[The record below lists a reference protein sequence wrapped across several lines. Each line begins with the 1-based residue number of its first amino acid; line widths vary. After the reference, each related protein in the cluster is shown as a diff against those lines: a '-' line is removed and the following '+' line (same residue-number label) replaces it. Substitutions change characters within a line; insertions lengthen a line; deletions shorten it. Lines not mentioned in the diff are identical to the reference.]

1 MCLEKI
7 KHNLYW
13 KTKLL
18 KQATCIRYAL
28 AKPSKSV
35 QISPLTSLDS
45 FLQKIPC
52 RKKRERSFW
61 CKNKK
66 SWCSNKRYQWV
77 KIGKS
82 RARKVTRN
90 FEKWISKSHAVEAP
104 EDSTKAHVYAIEA
117 KSVMDQCKQK
127 VVEIEKLTDTINFLK
142 EKRKEFSFWLLIFFF
157 ELLKWFYIFSCSYH
171 IVLCYVFVFCFF
183 LVWIHKVASR
193 KVLYIITFSEHSRT
207 QCWGVNFCC
216 CWEIHS
222 NEVFL
227 GLKQSPKITVTC
239 FSMGFD
245 RVS

>member
-1 MCLEKI
+1 MAGLYHIWKEKILSKYSTKITNRKLVPGPLCLEKI

-13 KTKLL
+13 KTKLW

-66 SWCSNKRYQWV
+66 RWCSNKRYQWV

-104 EDSTKAHVYAIEA
+104 EDSTKAHVYAVEA
-117 KSVMDQCKQK
+117 KSVMDECKQK

-142 EKRKEFSFWLLIFFF
+142 EKRKEFWFWLLIFF
-157 ELLKWFYIFSCSYH
+157 LSL
-171 IVLCYVFVFCFF
+171 
-183 LVWIHKVASR
+183 
-193 KVLYIITFSEHSRT
+193 
-207 QCWGVNFCC
+207 
-216 CWEIHS
+216 
-222 NEVFL
+222 
-227 GLKQSPKITVTC
+227 
-239 FSMGFD
+239 
-245 RVS
+245 

>member
-1 MCLEKI
+1 MKFGWFISYLKRKNFIEIFYKNYKQKTSSRSFCVWKKLSTTSIGKR
-7 KHNLYW
+7 NYW
-13 KTKLL
+13 SKLFVL
-18 KQATCIRYAL
+18 DRYVL

-45 FLQKIPC
+45 FLLKIPC

-66 SWCSNKRYQWV
+66 RWCSNKRYQWV

-117 KSVMDQCKQK
+117 KSVMDECKQK

-142 EKRKEFSFWLLIFFF
+142 EKRKEFWFWLLIFF
-157 ELLKWFYIFSCSYH
+157 LSL
-171 IVLCYVFVFCFF
+171 
-183 LVWIHKVASR
+183 
-193 KVLYIITFSEHSRT
+193 
-207 QCWGVNFCC
+207 
-216 CWEIHS
+216 
-222 NEVFL
+222 
-227 GLKQSPKITVTC
+227 
-239 FSMGFD
+239 
-245 RVS
+245 

>member
-1 MCLEKI
+1 MRLEKI

-13 KTKLL
+13 KTKLW

-45 FLQKIPC
+45 FLLKIPC

-66 SWCSNKRYQWV
+66 RWCSNKRYQWV

-104 EDSTKAHVYAIEA
+104 EDSIKAHVYAIEA
-117 KSVMDQCKQK
+117 KSVMDECKQK

-142 EKRKEFSFWLLIFFF
+142 EKRKEFWFWLLIFFF
-157 ELLKWFYIFSCSYH
+157 WACKVVLHFFLFISYSL
-171 IVLCYVFVFCFF
+171 VLQFCFLF